1 MKNFLSKI
9 DRYIV
14 LTFLI
19 FGGSFFYGSYDTLT
33 SEGLEK
39 FLHSFYQIN
48 KVWFYV
54 FQTLIVLII
63 ITAIVKMQKVVKVLT
78 IYSTDKIK
86 WFKVVKLLLIG
97 YFIGTLVSINDVI
110 ITVLMLK

>member
-1 MKNFLSKI
+1 MRNFLSKI

-14 LTFLI
+14 LTFLM
-19 FGGSFFYGSYDTLT
+19 FGSGFFYGSYDTLT

-39 FLHSFYQIN
+39 FLSSFYQIN

-54 FQTLIVLII
+54 FQTFIVLLI
-63 ITAIVKMQKVVKVLT
+63 ITAIIKMQKVVKILT
-78 IYSTDKIK
+78 IYGDDEIK
-86 WFKVVKLLLIG
+86 WFKVIKLILIG

-110 ITVLMLK
+110 ITVLMAK